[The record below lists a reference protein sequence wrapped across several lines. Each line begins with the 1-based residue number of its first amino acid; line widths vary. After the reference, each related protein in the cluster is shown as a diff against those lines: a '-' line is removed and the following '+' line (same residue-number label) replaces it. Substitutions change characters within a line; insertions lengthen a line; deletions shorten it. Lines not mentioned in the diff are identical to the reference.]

1 MTLQHVAVELAHRQR
16 QMPVR
21 AAIFERHW
29 LAGLGAV
36 EHNRL
41 AQNCPA
47 KRLAPD
53 LVLARGDIPVV
64 AQEHERFST
73 DSSDRQRQARCPA
86 RLALSGIITKWQP
99 SARQCHRSYAR
110 ARRLQWVRP
119 LLTASSAY
127 PRSSAVRRRPRSLPA
142 PAPCWRAL
150 SSTAERHPASFAP

>member
-21 AAIFERHW
+21 AAIFECHW

-41 AQNCPA
+41 AQNCSA

-53 LVLARGDIPVV
+53 LVFARSDVPVV

-73 DSSDRQRQARCPA
+73 DTSDRQRQARCAA
-86 RLALSGIITKWQP
+86 RLVVQHYNEMAAKRETVP
-99 SARQCHRSYAR
+99 SQ
-110 ARRLQWVRP
+110 
-119 LLTASSAY
+119 
-127 PRSSAVRRRPRSLPA
+127 
-142 PAPCWRAL
+142 
-150 SSTAERHPASFAP
+150 